1 MKTIKKYG
9 GLRLKPNFDELIT
22 NLETDH
28 PRRSLPSRA
37 ATTLRNSH
45 PLTQLDGDTLTDLNE
60 METRMQK
67 DKLRYIIL
75 KEQASQAGISIA
87 EAAAHTEADEGYPAS
102 YYTGSMPASSSSRYQ
117 DRTLSSMSSPEHY
130 RIGTPYQTR
139 ENTPLQTPFRTR
151 EQLDDERDDAAL
163 ARILQQAAD
172 AEQMLQ
178 DNTEALIARQLASL
192 DLVDEA
198 TPASS
203 GFVSNVLAGAFSRLN
218 LDDASSGSKQTQ
230 IAQKHLG
237 SEDTPSPQFNEMM
250 ARGSAARGSNDPT
263 PPATA
268 FNGNTNPKYWKKQNK
283 TYLLEQLKISGWD
296 PPHPDTSLISKKE
309 LYTKLFEV
317 RGIQDNET
325 EEKEI
330 KPQKTLKQK
339 QTAKKK

>member
-1 MKTIKKYG
+1 M
-9 GLRLKPNFDELIT
+9 
-22 NLETDH
+22 
-28 PRRSLPSRA
+28 PSRA

-45 PLTQLDGDTLTDLNE
+45 PLTQLDGDTLTDLND

-75 KEQASQAGISIA
+75 KEQASQAGLSIA

-102 YYTGSMPASSSSRYQ
+102 YYTGSMPAISSRYQ

-139 ENTPLQTPFRTR
+139 VNTPLQTPFRTR
-151 EQLDDERDDAAL
+151 EQLDDEAADERL
-163 ARILQQAAD
+163 ARVLQEADD

-178 DNTEALIARQLASL
+178 DNTDALIARQLASL

-203 GFVSNVLAGAFSRLN
+203 GLVTNTLVGAFGRLN
-218 LDDASSGSKQTQ
+218 LDGASSGSKQTQ

-250 ARGSAARGSNDPT
+250 ARGSAARGSNDPP
-263 PPATA
+263 PPATT
-268 FNGNTNPKYWKKQNK
+268 FNGNTNRNYWNKQLK
-283 TYLLEQLKISGWD
+283 PYILEQLKISGWD
-296 PPHPDTSLISKKE
+296 PPHLDIDKLKKKD
-309 LYTKLFEV
+309 LLPVLFKLRNIPE
-317 RGIQDNET
+317 NET
-325 EEKEI
+325 PQTPQI
-330 KPQKTLKQK
+330 KLKQITKQKT
-339 QTAKKK
+339 KKK